1 MEVRQRM
8 RWFYTQLTDST
19 KVVWAAAGISL
30 RLSVCFQTYPQVWQR
45 PLRSNPVDLLSTL
58 YFMTLKD
65 EMPSLTALRSWNN
78 SLSFPVEG
86 HRSMI
91 SVRGTKTL
99 QNMGLNNDL
108 CFVFFSSRIYYLCCG
123 LSLPHL
129 PLHSRW
135 FCGCLHQGH
144 WEASRRRG
152 SDSLS
157 ADEGT

>member
-1 MEVRQRM
+1 MEVRQRV
-8 RWFYTQLTDST
+8 RWFYTQLSDPQ
-19 KVVWAAAGISL
+19 
-30 RLSVCFQTYPQVWQR
+30 RLSEQQQEFPWGCLSASKHT
-45 PLRSNPVDLLSTL
+45 LRSDGDPWDQIQLICSF
-58 YFMTLKD
+58 FMTLKA

-78 SLSFPVEG
+78 SLSFPVKG
-86 HRSMI
+86 HRSRI
-91 SVRGTKTL
+91 SIRGTETL

-108 CFVFFSSRIYYLCCG
+108 WFFFSFRIYYLCCG

-135 FCGCLHQGH
+135 FCCCLHQGH